1 MDSKDVAKVPEWMW
15 KEPPSVHKQ
24 LYTLLLRSTN
34 NKPYPFLAQINP
46 KSAEM
51 LEVRRLILTN
61 LPLQD
66 SIIKKLLTLT
76 CISKLNFVG
85 LPNFYFNF

>member
-34 NKPYPFLAQINP
+34 NKPYPFLAQVNP

-51 LEVRRLILTN
+51 LEVRKLTSSRLNHKEITN
-61 LPLQD
+61 PDLHQQ
-66 SIIKKLLTLT
+66 TEF
-76 CISKLNFVG
+76 C
-85 LPNFYFNF
+85 

>member
-1 MDSKDVAKVPEWMW
+1 MGSKDVAKVPEWMW

-34 NKPYPFLAQINP
+34 NKPYPFLAQVNP

-61 LPLQD
+61 KPT
-66 SIIKKLLTLT
+66 S
-76 CISKLNFVG
+76 SRLNHKEITNPD
-85 LPNFYFNF
+85 LHQLYFNF